1 MSIIKILPEILSN
14 KIAAGEVVERP
25 ASVVKELVEN
35 ALDAGGTRI
44 MVDIEKGG
52 RSLIRVSDNGS
63 GMGRDDAL
71 LALERYATSKI
82 YKDQD
87 LFHIKTLGFRG
98 EALPSIAAVSRF
110 SLVSRDHSADAGTE
124 IRVEGGKIKDVSD
137 VGAPKG
143 TMVTIRQLFFN
154 TPARRK
160 FLKTIGTEMSHIG
173 DKISSIAL
181 GHPGVQFRLTHND
194 KIVKDWPSTSVPL
207 DRVVDVLG
215 GDLKNTLHSIEFENS
230 AASIAGWISAPRTT
244 RRTSR
249 GLFIYVN
256 GRFVRD
262 RIVQHAL
269 FEGYSQRLVKGQ
281 FPIAALFITVPFEE
295 VDVNVH
301 PTKNEVRFARQRDVH
316 EAVRQAVT
324 RTLVEV
330 DKSTWGTRKDFKNEA
345 FGEQGR
351 VSETEMM
358 EFGLRPAGA
367 IGAYAPEGSRPPAR
381 RSHKGLR
388 PGGNAESGKKK
399 MDFGFKNE
407 NVGSRSYSSND
418 DIHHGLLD
426 ESTTHNTQ
434 PATPNP
440 QNATPNAQPASH
452 LTQTTIWQK
461 KRFGDMRI
469 IGQLHNT
476 YIVCE
481 ADAGLILIDQHAA
494 HERILFERFSDRATH
509 SPKAAQRLLVPE
521 TVELGYRE
529 AGVLEKLIPDLAQLG
544 LDIEPFGGNTFLVKS
559 VPPLLAER
567 EVKPLL
573 VEIVEKIVEVGSSP
587 GLAEKLAEC
596 RMVMACHGAIRANQA
611 LSEVQINGLLAQ
623 LDDCKNP
630 SHCPH
635 GRPTWIRWD
644 IQSLEKSFK
653 RIV

>member
-1 MSIIKILPEILSN
+1 MSKIKILPEILSN

-35 ALDAGGTRI
+35 ALDAGSSRI
-44 MVDIEKGG
+44 MIDIEKGG
-52 RSLIRVSDNGS
+52 RALIRVSDNGS

-87 LFHIKTLGFRG
+87 LFRIQTLGFRG

-110 SLVSRDHSADAGTE
+110 SLVSRDQSADAGTQ
-124 IRVEGGKIKDVSD
+124 ISVEGGKIKDVTE

-160 FLKTIGTEMSHIG
+160 FLKTIGTEMGHIA
-173 DKISSIAL
+173 DRVASIAL

-194 KIVKDWPSTSVPL
+194 NIVKDWPSTSTPL
-207 DRVVDVLG
+207 DRVVNVLG
-215 GDLKNTLHSIEFENS
+215 GDLKNSLHSIEFQNS
-230 AASIAGWISAPRTT
+230 AVSISGWISSPRTT

-262 RIVQHAL
+262 RSVQHAL
-269 FEGYSQRLVKGQ
+269 FEGYTQRLVKGQ
-281 FPIAALFITVPFEE
+281 FPIAALFINVPFEE

-301 PTKNEVRFARQRDVH
+301 PTKSEVRFARQRDVH
-316 EAVRQAVT
+316 EAVKQAVAQTLFAADKTSWDT
-324 RTLVEV
+324 RRN
-330 DKSTWGTRKDFKNEA
+330 STTEGSFTP
-345 FGEQGR
+345 QGR
-351 VSETEMM
+351 VSE
-358 EFGLRPAGA
+358 
-367 IGAYAPEGSRPPAR
+367 
-381 RSHKGLR
+381 
-388 PGGNAESGKKK
+388 SGQK
-399 MDFGFKNE
+399 DFGFGNSDLGLKKGE
-407 NVGSRSYSSND
+407 ASSKSYPAND
-418 DIHHGLLD
+418 DTQPEFID
-426 ESTTHNTQ
+426 ESPTRDAPPTTRHPQPETRNPYRATRTPH
-434 PATPNP
+434 PATHSAHP
-440 QNATPNAQPASH
+440 ATR

-476 YIVCE
+476 YIICE
-481 ADAGLILIDQHAA
+481 ADEGLILIDQHAA
-494 HERILFERFSDRATH
+494 HERILFERFSDRQIH

-521 TVELGYRE
+521 SVELGYRE
-529 AGVLEKLIPDLAQLG
+529 AEVLENLIPNLAELG
-544 LDIEPFGGNTFLVKS
+544 LDIEPFGGNTFVIKS
-559 VPPLLAER
+559 VPPLLAQR

-573 VEIVEKIVEVGSSP
+573 VEIVEKIVEIGSSS
-587 GLAEKLAEC
+587 GLAEMLDEC

-611 LSEVQINGLLAQ
+611 LSDQQISGLMTQ
-623 LDDCKNP
+623 LDDCHNP

-644 IQSLEKSFK
+644 IRTLEKSFK